1 VVGDPTDVTMH
12 VLGTNFTAETKILF
26 NNLEEPIVFISET
39 DITTIVK
46 PSLFVVPAVCPVS
59 VVGATE
65 SVPFEFTEPVP

>member
-1 VVGDPTDVTMH
+1 
-12 VLGTNFTAETKILF
+12 
-26 NNLEEPIVFISET
+26 VFISET

-59 VVGATE
+59 VVGAAE